1 MTRTTFFRTAP
12 ETPPA
17 LPPMSRADLT
27 AAYDEAARRY
37 ARDENPADLDE
48 ARRLG
53 AALDPLN

>member
-12 ETPPA
+12 EAPPA

-27 AAYDEAARRY
+27 AAYDAACERV
-37 ARDENPADLDE
+37 ARDQVETDLIE

-53 AALDPLN
+53 DAIDHK